1 MQLESKIMSK
11 KLTEISLDD
20 VDFVNE
26 SLMDFYDSEETI
38 VSTEE
43 EPIEEE
49 AVEEEP
55 EEKVI
60 TTEEEGII
68 TEEEVDEDSLDTDSK
83 PPEKTSF
90 DDYNNLALLALSLKE
105 EDPDLLDFEIDKD
118 LKPEQLVSS
127 IKTQVEKAREQITQ
141 EVLEQ
146 YGQAANYLQMIA
158 QGANQEDVQEALSY
172 GQIAALELT
181 GEEPEEVLEN
191 VVKAWL
197 YRKGNSPEDINDFI
211 ELYKDKGILQDRAKE
226 SIQFHKEQEELYFK
240 NWEAQRNQQIAEA
253 RQREA
258 EYQRVVKSQIDKGVV
273 KGLVIKDKKK
283 FEEALFK
290 PTETVEYID
299 NDGRKRL
306 TKVPLIQVKTQNLNN
321 DIEQQLALQFLLLQ
335 DFDFTSLVDTAK
347 RKVNNNLVNILN
359 ERVNSTPD
367 GRKTSIKYFED

>member
-1 MQLESKIMSK
+1 MSK

-38 VSTEE
+38 PSAEEASVEDESVEEQDSFTESQTEDVETSEE
-43 EPIEEE
+43 EDEIFEDLL
-49 AVEEEP
+49 
-55 EEKVI
+55 
-60 TTEEEGII
+60 
-68 TEEEVDEDSLDTDSK
+68 DEDSK
-83 PPEKTSF
+83 PKIETSF

-105 EDPDLLDFEIDKD
+105 EDPELLDFEISKD

-127 IKTQVEKAREQITQ
+127 IKNQVQKAREQITQ
-141 EVLEQ
+141 EVLDQ

-158 QGANQEDVQEALSY
+158 QGGNQEEVQEALSY

-181 GEEPEEVLEN
+181 GDEPEETLEN

-197 YRKGNSPEDINDFI
+197 YRKGNSTEDINDFI
-211 ELYKDKGILQDRAKE
+211 ELYKDKGVLQDRAQE
-226 SIQFHKEQEELYFK
+226 SIQFHKEQEEIYFK

-253 RQREA
+253 RHKEA
-258 EYQRVVKSQIDKGVV
+258 EYQRVVRSQIDKGTV
-273 KGLVIKDKKK
+273 KGLIIKDKKK
-283 FEEALFK
+283 FEDALFR
-290 PTETVEYID
+290 PTETVEYLD
-299 NDGRKRL
+299 NEGKKRL

-367 GRKTSIKYFED
+367 GRKTSSKYFED